1 MTTETSRLAASLLL
15 LRLTLGV
22 FFLQWGIEKFVVP
35 ATTTAIFR
43 NFYGLSVDGSLPMLL
58 GAGQVVLALALL
70 AGFVPRITY
79 GLVALLHL
87 VTVIVSI
94 PRILSPWNP
103 VSNHLFIAGV
113 PILAAFVALYLLR
126 DHDRWTLPR
135 LLARD

>member
-1 MTTETSRLAASLLL
+1 M
-15 LRLTLGV
+15 
-22 FFLQWGIEKFVVP
+22 VP

-43 NFYGLSVDGSLPMLL
+43 NFCGLTVDGALPMLW

-70 AGFVPRITY
+70 AGFMPRITY

-94 PRILSPWNP
+94 PRILAPWNP
-103 VSNHLFIAGV
+103 VSNHFFIAGV

-126 DHDRWTLPR
+126 EHDRWTLPR
-135 LLARD
+135 LLRGTGPQPNSFSR